1 MEWLDLANLP
11 KSGQTQL
18 WDGRTGEKFDRE
30 VTVGTIYMLKL
41 HHLVEDKIH
50 ARSTG
55 PYSLVTQQPLGG
67 KAQLGGQRFGEMEVW
82 ALEAYGALIQENDNE
97 KKLSGS
103 ELNTTNN
110 RMELTAVI
118 KALEHYDEAREIE
131 VFTDSKYVMQGITE
145 WIKNWKNNHW
155 KTSQK
160 KDVKNKDLWVLLD
173 TVSAKHDIK
182 WSWVKGHAGDYGNEI
197 ADKLATQAI
206 LES

>member
-1 MEWLDLANLP
+1 MKIRIYTDGAC
-11 KSGQTQL
+11 SGNP
-18 WDGRTGEKFDRE
+18 GK
-30 VTVGTIYMLKL
+30 
-41 HHLVEDKIH
+41 
-50 ARSTG
+50 
-55 PYSLVTQQPLGG
+55 GG
-67 KAQLGGQRFGEMEVW
+67 WGV
-82 ALEAYGALIQENDNE
+82 LIQENDDE

-118 KALEHYDEAREIE
+118 KALEHYDEAKEIE

-145 WIKNWKNNHW
+145 WIKNWKSNHW

-173 TVSAKHDIK
+173 TVSAKHNIK

>member
-1 MEWLDLANLP
+1 MNIKIYTDGAC
-11 KSGQTQL
+11 SGNP
-18 WDGRTGEKFDRE
+18 GK
-30 VTVGTIYMLKL
+30 
-41 HHLVEDKIH
+41 
-50 ARSTG
+50 
-55 PYSLVTQQPLGG
+55 GG
-67 KAQLGGQRFGEMEVW
+67 W
-82 ALEAYGALIQENDNE
+82 GALIQENDNE

-118 KALEHYDEAREIE
+118 KALEHYDEAKEIE

>member
-1 MEWLDLANLP
+1 MKIKIYTDGAC
-11 KSGQTQL
+11 SGNP
-18 WDGRTGEKFDRE
+18 GK
-30 VTVGTIYMLKL
+30 
-41 HHLVEDKIH
+41 
-50 ARSTG
+50 
-55 PYSLVTQQPLGG
+55 GG
-67 KAQLGGQRFGEMEVW
+67 WGV
-82 ALEAYGALIQENDNE
+82 LIQENDNE

-118 KALEHYDEAREIE
+118 RALEHYDEAKEIE
-131 VFTDSKYVMQGITE
+131 VFTDSKYVMHGITE
-145 WIKNWKNNHW
+145 WIKNWKSNHW

-173 TVSAKHDIK
+173 SVSAKHDIK

>member
-1 MEWLDLANLP
+1 MKIKIYTDGAC
-11 KSGQTQL
+11 SGNP
-18 WDGRTGEKFDRE
+18 GK
-30 VTVGTIYMLKL
+30 
-41 HHLVEDKIH
+41 
-50 ARSTG
+50 
-55 PYSLVTQQPLGG
+55 GG
-67 KAQLGGQRFGEMEVW
+67 WGV
-82 ALEAYGALIQENDNE
+82 LIQENNNE

-118 KALEHYDEAREIE
+118 KALEHFDKSREIE

-160 KDVKNKDLWVLLD
+160 KDVKNKDLWILLD
-173 TVSAKHDIK
+173 AVSAKHDIK

-197 ADKLATQAI
+197 ADKLATQAT

>member
-1 MEWLDLANLP
+1 MKIRIYTDGAC
-11 KSGQTQL
+11 SGNP
-18 WDGRTGEKFDRE
+18 GK
-30 VTVGTIYMLKL
+30 
-41 HHLVEDKIH
+41 
-50 ARSTG
+50 
-55 PYSLVTQQPLGG
+55 GG
-67 KAQLGGQRFGEMEVW
+67 W
-82 ALEAYGALIQENDNE
+82 GALIQENDNE

-118 KALEHYDEAREIE
+118 RALEHYDEAKEIE

-145 WIKNWKNNHW
+145 WIKNWKTNHW

-173 TVSAKHDIK
+173 TVSAKHNIK

>member
-1 MEWLDLANLP
+1 MKIKIYTDGAC
-11 KSGQTQL
+11 SGNP
-18 WDGRTGEKFDRE
+18 GK
-30 VTVGTIYMLKL
+30 
-41 HHLVEDKIH
+41 
-50 ARSTG
+50 
-55 PYSLVTQQPLGG
+55 GG
-67 KAQLGGQRFGEMEVW
+67 W
-82 ALEAYGALIQENDNE
+82 GALIQENDNE

-103 ELNTTNN
+103 EFHTTNN

-118 KALEHYDEAREIE
+118 RALEHYDEAKEIE

-145 WIKNWKNNHW
+145 WIKNWKTNHW

-173 TVSAKHDIK
+173 SVSAKHDIK

>member
-1 MEWLDLANLP
+1 MKIKIYTDGAC
-11 KSGQTQL
+11 SGNP
-18 WDGRTGEKFDRE
+18 GK
-30 VTVGTIYMLKL
+30 
-41 HHLVEDKIH
+41 
-50 ARSTG
+50 
-55 PYSLVTQQPLGG
+55 GG
-67 KAQLGGQRFGEMEVW
+67 W
-82 ALEAYGALIQENDNE
+82 GALIQENDNE

-145 WIKNWKNNHW
+145 WIRNWKNNHW

-160 KDVKNKDLWVLLD
+160 KDVKNKDLWILLD

>member
-1 MEWLDLANLP
+1 MKIRIYTDGAC
-11 KSGQTQL
+11 SGNP
-18 WDGRTGEKFDRE
+18 GK
-30 VTVGTIYMLKL
+30 
-41 HHLVEDKIH
+41 
-50 ARSTG
+50 
-55 PYSLVTQQPLGG
+55 GG
-67 KAQLGGQRFGEMEVW
+67 W
-82 ALEAYGALIQENDNE
+82 GALIQENDNE

-160 KDVKNKDLWVLLD
+160 KDVKNKDLWILLD

>member
-1 MEWLDLANLP
+1 MKIKIYTDGAC
-11 KSGQTQL
+11 SGNP
-18 WDGRTGEKFDRE
+18 GK
-30 VTVGTIYMLKL
+30 
-41 HHLVEDKIH
+41 
-50 ARSTG
+50 
-55 PYSLVTQQPLGG
+55 GG
-67 KAQLGGQRFGEMEVW
+67 W
-82 ALEAYGALIQENDNE
+82 GALIQENDNE

-118 KALEHYDEAREIE
+118 RALEYYDEAKEVE

-145 WIKNWKNNHW
+145 WIKNWKTNHW

-173 TVSAKHDIK
+173 SVSAKHDIK

>member
-1 MEWLDLANLP
+1 MKIRIYTDGAC
-11 KSGQTQL
+11 SGNP
-18 WDGRTGEKFDRE
+18 GK
-30 VTVGTIYMLKL
+30 
-41 HHLVEDKIH
+41 
-50 ARSTG
+50 
-55 PYSLVTQQPLGG
+55 GG
-67 KAQLGGQRFGEMEVW
+67 W
-82 ALEAYGALIQENDNE
+82 GALIQENDDE

-118 KALEHYDEAREIE
+118 KALEHYDEAKEIE

-145 WIKNWKNNHW
+145 WIKNWKSNHW

-173 TVSAKHDIK
+173 TVSAKHNIK

>member
-1 MEWLDLANLP
+1 MKIKIYTDGAC
-11 KSGQTQL
+11 SGNP
-18 WDGRTGEKFDRE
+18 GK
-30 VTVGTIYMLKL
+30 
-41 HHLVEDKIH
+41 
-50 ARSTG
+50 
-55 PYSLVTQQPLGG
+55 GG
-67 KAQLGGQRFGEMEVW
+67 W
-82 ALEAYGALIQENDNE
+82 GALIQENNNE

-118 KALEHYDEAREIE
+118 KALEHYDEAKEIE

>member
-1 MEWLDLANLP
+1 MKIKIYTDGAC
-11 KSGQTQL
+11 SGNP
-18 WDGRTGEKFDRE
+18 GK
-30 VTVGTIYMLKL
+30 
-41 HHLVEDKIH
+41 
-50 ARSTG
+50 
-55 PYSLVTQQPLGG
+55 GG
-67 KAQLGGQRFGEMEVW
+67 W
-82 ALEAYGALIQENDNE
+82 GALIQENDNE

-160 KDVKNKDLWVLLD
+160 KDVKKKDLWILLD

>member
-1 MEWLDLANLP
+1 MKIRIYTDGAC
-11 KSGQTQL
+11 SGNP
-18 WDGRTGEKFDRE
+18 GR
-30 VTVGTIYMLKL
+30 
-41 HHLVEDKIH
+41 
-50 ARSTG
+50 
-55 PYSLVTQQPLGG
+55 GG
-67 KAQLGGQRFGEMEVW
+67 W
-82 ALEAYGALIQENDNE
+82 GALIQENDDE

-118 KALEHYDEAREIE
+118 KALEHYNEAKEIE
-131 VFTDSKYVMQGITE
+131 IFTDSKYVMQGITE
-145 WIKNWKNNHW
+145 WIKNWKSNHW

>member
-1 MEWLDLANLP
+1 MKIKIYTDGAC
-11 KSGQTQL
+11 SGNP
-18 WDGRTGEKFDRE
+18 GK
-30 VTVGTIYMLKL
+30 
-41 HHLVEDKIH
+41 
-50 ARSTG
+50 
-55 PYSLVTQQPLGG
+55 GG
-67 KAQLGGQRFGEMEVW
+67 W
-82 ALEAYGALIQENDNE
+82 GALIQENDNE

-173 TVSAKHDIK
+173 NVSEKHDVK

>member
-1 MEWLDLANLP
+1 MKIKIYTDGAC
-11 KSGQTQL
+11 SGNP
-18 WDGRTGEKFDRE
+18 GK
-30 VTVGTIYMLKL
+30 
-41 HHLVEDKIH
+41 
-50 ARSTG
+50 
-55 PYSLVTQQPLGG
+55 GG
-67 KAQLGGQRFGEMEVW
+67 W
-82 ALEAYGALIQENDNE
+82 GALIKEKDNE

-173 TVSAKHDIK
+173 TVSAKHDVK

>member
-1 MEWLDLANLP
+1 MKIRIYTDGAC
-11 KSGQTQL
+11 SGNP
-18 WDGRTGEKFDRE
+18 GK
-30 VTVGTIYMLKL
+30 
-41 HHLVEDKIH
+41 
-50 ARSTG
+50 
-55 PYSLVTQQPLGG
+55 GG
-67 KAQLGGQRFGEMEVW
+67 W
-82 ALEAYGALIQENDNE
+82 GALIQENDDE

-118 KALEHYDEAREIE
+118 KALEHYNEAKEIE
-131 VFTDSKYVMQGITE
+131 IFTDSKYVMQGITE
-145 WIKNWKNNHW
+145 WIKNWKSNHW